1 MRQTRTIPLSIVV
14 TLAGLAA
21 CQEGASPGDAL
32 IARSGGLTAPSID
45 GTFEKRIASMDDGT
59 ARVSYHVVTADGV
72 QELITDETIDLPYE
86 TRVRAW
92 GEHENDAL
100 FSLDELEVLALPP
113 TPLIDPEPYG
123 YRRIATVLVFW
134 NQPGFMNAQAK
145 DDMFIAGDSTNV
157 FYGENSYGKET
168 IAGDVFGPYQIDN
181 PVSCNPDLI
190 AQRGLEAFVDQGHD
204 PDEYRQFMWLFEGGL
219 DCGFGGLAQVGSV
232 DAPARNSWY
241 PNNFGCVVRA
251 QEIGH
256 NYGMGHSHSWNCP
269 DGTIV
274 PVGDECEHV
283 EYGDPFDPMG
293 GGCDHMNVIQKGY
306 MGWLEDC
313 NIVSTESDGT
323 FNVLPTE
330 LPCNGTQA
338 LRFPS
343 SDPSRYYYV
352 EYRQSYGVDAGFDSV
367 LLHWGTSHDASATP
381 YIIEAGDGQYQM
393 VEGDSFTDPAG
404 TVTFTVTEMLPTH
417 AVISVDFAGADG
429 GEPTCDDGSLPE
441 MAAGN
446 VGSLECL
453 DAPFP
458 LDTNPPTVEITYP
471 ADGDVFDIG
480 ANFTITAEA
489 MDDRYVTEAELYLQI
504 IGTDDAA
511 QPLFKLF
518 DPPYE
523 YDVTNIPEGEY
534 LFGFVVRDGPNSAAS
549 LPVTITVREG
559 GAAADT
565 TGGDDQGD
573 SGTTTGAPD
582 PSDTNDDADGTGEG
596 SSSSGP
602 GQDSPEVAGCACDAG
617 GAAGGRG
624 GVGFALAGGLGWL
637 GFGWFVR
644 RRRR

>member
-1 MRQTRTIPLSIVV
+1 MRQPRFHPLMLPLTFAI
-14 TLAGLAA
+14 LAG
-21 CQEGASPGDAL
+21 CQEGAGPGDAL

-45 GTFEKRIASMDDGT
+45 GKFEARIASLHDGT
-59 ARVSYHVVTADGV
+59 SRVSYHVRTADGV
-72 QELITDETIDLPYE
+72 HELITDEPIELPFE
-86 TRVRAW
+86 TLVRAW
-92 GEHENDAL
+92 GEHESDAS

-134 NQPGFMNAQAK
+134 NQAGFSNAQAK

-168 IAGDVFGPYQIDN
+168 IAGDVFGPYQIDE
-181 PVSCNPDLI
+181 PAGCNVDFI
-190 AQRGLEAFVDQGHD
+190 TQQGLEAFAAQGHD
-204 PDEYRQFMWLFEGGL
+204 PKEYRQFMWLFEGGL
-219 DCGFGGLAQVGSV
+219 GCDFGGLAQSGAVES
-232 DAPARNSWY
+232 PAVNSWY
-241 PNNFGCVVRA
+241 PDNFGCVVRA

-274 PVGDECEHV
+274 PTADECTHV

-293 GGCDHMNVIQKGY
+293 GGCDHMNVVQKGY
-306 MGWLEDC
+306 MGWLEQC
-313 NIVSTESDGT
+313 NIVTTESNGT
-323 FNVLPTE
+323 FNVVPTE

-343 SDPSRYYYV
+343 SDSERFYYV
-352 EYRQSYGVDAGFDSV
+352 EYRQSYGVDAGFDAV
-367 LLHWGTSHDASATP
+367 LLHWSTGHEYSPAP
-381 YIIEAGDGQYQM
+381 YIIEAGDGQYEM

-417 AVISVDFAGADG
+417 AVIDVTFPGGGS

-441 MAAGN
+441 MAGGN
-446 VGSLECL
+446 VGSLACA

-559 GAAADT
+559 GAPADT

-573 SGTTTGAPD
+573 SGTTGTPD

-602 GQDSPEVAGCACDAG
+602 GQDTPKVAGCACDAG
-617 GAAGGRG
+617 GATGGPG
-624 GVGFALAGGLGWL
+624 GAGFALAVLGLGL
-637 GFGWFVR
+637 GSFVR